1 MKEKTAKR
9 NSELLRLYG
18 EGATIK
24 PKFKIKSR
32 STPNNSSQ
40 ITNTPPITRWE
51 LLRSLL
57 LTFVIVLIQWLISYL
72 VL

>member
-9 NSELLRLYG
+9 KSELLRLYG
-18 EGATIK
+18 EGAALK
-24 PKFKIKSR
+24 PKFKIR
-32 STPNNSSQ
+32 NAAARNTQPQNSPSS
-40 ITNTPPITRWE
+40 PITSWE

-57 LTFVIVLIQWLISYL
+57 LTFVIVFIQWLISSI